1 METNQ
6 TYQNELGSAMLP
18 FVMRE
23 LVDTVMK
30 RKTLPLED
38 ALYYIY
44 SSNLYK
50 ALLDE
55 NTKLWYSSTLSLY
68 EALEK
73 EKTEQKKVQ
82 KDNPKILLFQMF
94 CAENYRETKNISA
107 KETLLLF
114 SNHGVFEFLYEN
126 FEMLHTQ
133 DTESRKSMRRPNQT
147 LFRFLILSYC
157 LIVLTYNIQNHWV
170 ITILHGFF
178 QHFCRAIILFQFMQ
192 TIPVFKKKGS
202 PILQFGIQRLI
213 FFFS

>member
-1 METNQ
+1 METSQ
-6 TYQNELGSAMLP
+6 IHQNELDSAMLP

-30 RKTLPLED
+30 RKALPLED

-73 EKTEQKKVQ
+73 EKTERKRVQ
-82 KDNPKILLFQMF
+82 KENPKILLFQMF
-94 CAENYRETKNISA
+94 CVENYRETKKISA
-107 KETLLLF
+107 QETLLLF
-114 SNHGVFEFLYEN
+114 SNHGVFEFLRDN

-133 DTESRKSMRRPNQT
+133 DTKY
-147 LFRFLILSYC
+147 ILDT
-157 LIVLTYNIQNHWV
+157 IGTYIH
-170 ITILHGFF
+170 
-178 QHFCRAIILFQFMQ
+178 
-192 TIPVFKKKGS
+192 KKA
-202 PILQFGIQRLI
+202 
-213 FFFS
+213 

>member
-1 METNQ
+1 MNRDEEKAAVEAVLFTMGAAVEIDILAEAIGENKKN
-6 TYQNELGSAMLP
+6 TEKL
-18 FVMRE
+18 
-23 LVDTVMK
+23 
-30 RKTLPLED
+30 
-38 ALYYIY
+38 
-44 SSNLYK
+44 LYK

-133 DTESRKSMRRPNQT
+133 DTEY
-147 LFRFLILSYC
+147 ILDT
-157 LIVLTYNIQNHWV
+157 IITYIN
-170 ITILHGFF
+170 
-178 QHFCRAIILFQFMQ
+178 
-192 TIPVFKKKGS
+192 KKA
-202 PILQFGIQRLI
+202 
-213 FFFS
+213 

>member
-30 RKTLPLED
+30 RKALPLED

-68 EALEK
+68 EMLKK
-73 EKTEQKKVQ
+73 EKAKQKKVQ
-82 KDNPKILLFQMF
+82 KNNQKILLFQMF
-94 CAENYRETKNISA
+94 CAENYREAKNISG

-114 SNHGVFEFLYEN
+114 SNHGIFEFLHDN
-126 FEMLHTQ
+126 FELLHTQ
-133 DTESRKSMRRPNQT
+133 DTE
-147 LFRFLILSYC
+147 Y
-157 LIVLTYNIQNHWV
+157 IVDTIVTYIN
-170 ITILHGFF
+170 
-178 QHFCRAIILFQFMQ
+178 
-192 TIPVFKKKGS
+192 KKA
-202 PILQFGIQRLI
+202 
-213 FFFS
+213 